1 MPSEDQ
7 NQEVAPVETG
17 FADLATEEAQH
28 EPTPEELRTAAQA
41 IVDQHTIEAQRL
53 EAERDAIKAA
63 AQAEE
68 RHSLHRQEEAETLID
83 TRSEAKKLNDQ
94 LHQRIIDARAAAR
107 EAEKPRPPQP
117 VSPFIMEQT
126 KREMEAGA
134 LQSKW
139 HADQRAAAMANVSP
153 ARRAGLSPVPQPD
166 SIVEVFRP
174 NDYVPDQVKGQG
186 YVKVTA

>member
-1 MPSEDQ
+1 M
-7 NQEVAPVETG
+7 ETG